1 MMIKRYTFLTPPFHY
16 VLENASKMVSG
27 LEKCI
32 AVFYNKTTKNIEV
45 LSFEKELTPLISEDA
60 TFIENL
66 RKSKKI
72 ANWISINQVPFEVSN
87 QENGQL
93 TLADEEKNSV
103 LELRFLNDFDEN
115 YDVLYFYF
123 KNNISN
129 FKLSSTN
136 EAMAVTVKEVIQN
149 ILYNQIQLII
159 ASNKSDAAIHQKIA
173 KTYNDSHL
181 QGKINQLEKERLEQ
195 AKSTYFYLLNKLT
208 LKEDIEFILANDAIA
223 KLNDLRL
230 SLDKIERILTNSLEI
245 ILNKY
250 APSNFY
256 EISVNDLVLNSFIN
270 QPTLTIKQE
279 NLNKTQLFLDKY
291 EAAAK
296 ILLTKNERI
305 TGLNIGEQCF
315 PRVSPAAISDVLKKH
330 HKKINNL
337 FQQYPERWSIIR
349 TKFKPVVHIYERSI
363 HENQVQRGA

>member
-1 MMIKRYTFLTPPFHY
+1 MIKRYIFLTPPFHY

-181 QGKINQLEKERLEQ
+181 QGKINQLEKERRSRQNQL
-195 AKSTYFYLLNKLT
+195 
-208 LKEDIEFILANDAIA
+208 IFI
-223 KLNDLRL
+223 
-230 SLDKIERILTNSLEI
+230 S
-245 ILNKY
+245 
-250 APSNFY
+250 
-256 EISVNDLVLNSFIN
+256 
-270 QPTLTIKQE
+270 
-279 NLNKTQLFLDKY
+279 
-291 EAAAK
+291 
-296 ILLTKNERI
+296 
-305 TGLNIGEQCF
+305 
-315 PRVSPAAISDVLKKH
+315 
-330 HKKINNL
+330 
-337 FQQYPERWSIIR
+337 
-349 TKFKPVVHIYERSI
+349 
-363 HENQVQRGA
+363 